1 VAIATGAVVAVA
13 RGAALVATATGAPLA
28 ASRGASLVATAAG
41 TAMAVQRGALLAAAT
56 GVAVALA
63 VAVARGAA
71 LLAAATGVA
80 VAVAVA
86 RAGAA
91 SPATG
96 GISTRNFSYPVTSN
110 AHESRQNRKVK
121 VHDGLWELDFGSL
134 QRRLLHVEEN
144 VTCRTDEDISALAL
158 RLPRARFSSTS
169 WRHRR
174 RRALCLYDGRGQRG
188 VA

>member
-1 VAIATGAVVAVA
+1 M
-13 RGAALVATATGAPLA
+13 
-28 ASRGASLVATAAG
+28 ATAAG

-91 SPATG
+91 SPG
-96 GISTRNFSYPVTSN
+96 GISTRTSIRS
-110 AHESRQNRKVK
+110 HPTRTSLVK
-121 VHDGLWELDFGSL
+121 IVK
-134 QRRLLHVEEN
+134 
-144 VTCRTDEDISALAL
+144 
-158 RLPRARFSSTS
+158 S
-169 WRHRR
+169 WT
-174 RRALCLYDGRGQRG
+174 
-188 VA
+188 

>member
-1 VAIATGAVVAVA
+1 M
-13 RGAALVATATGAPLA
+13 
-28 ASRGASLVATAAG
+28 ATAAG

-110 AHESRQNRKVK
+110 AHESRQNRTFRYMS
-121 VHDGLWELDFGSL
+121 DCGSL
-134 QRRLLHVEEN
+134 ISARFRGGSLKRTLHVQVELM
-144 VTCRTDEDISALAL
+144 RTFLFSALL
-158 RLPRARFSSTS
+158 RPAS
-169 WRHRR
+169 
-174 RRALCLYDGRGQRG
+174 C
-188 VA
+188 

>member
-1 VAIATGAVVAVA
+1 M
-13 RGAALVATATGAPLA
+13 ATATGAPLA

-110 AHESRQNRKVK
+110 AHESRQNRTVRYMS
-121 VHDGLWELDFGSL
+121 DCGSL
-134 QRRLLHVEEN
+134 
-144 VTCRTDEDISALAL
+144 ISASEEA
-158 RLPRARFSSTS
+158 
-169 WRHRR
+169 RR
-174 RRALCLYDGRGQRG
+174 RERYMYKSN
-188 VA
+188 